1 MRERLTDRQ
10 LVYCFLLVTPQQC
23 GVGLLPEYK
32 VSSSPSKKNRHVPE
46 ATPSAGCCRAFPI
59 DMLPLLATE
68 SSRYSSQLAEV
79 AITANTIYQ
88 EFLNSPEGKRFNGQV
103 R

>member
-1 MRERLTDRQ
+1 M
-10 LVYCFLLVTPQQC
+10 
-23 GVGLLPEYK
+23 LPEYK
-32 VSSSPSKKNRHVPE
+32 EASSPSKKNRRVPE
-46 ATPSAGCCRAFPI
+46 VTPSDGQCRAFPI

-88 EFLNSPEGKRFNGQV
+88 DFLNSGEGKCFNGQV
-103 R
+103 S